1 MCELCGICDVC
12 VATLQRQAYASKG
25 DEGASVRVKPEEK
38 MVDKWNDWSSG
49 SDDDWEGGGDDDGSA
64 AVRLSLSVSQS
75 LSLSPS
81 LLSTTSTVYFLSSTY
96 FSNLSLFFR
105 CAHDRNSE
113 LEFLTRRFRC
123 FTFNLLFYNST
134 YRCRRHLRR

>member
-1 MCELCGICDVC
+1 
-12 VATLQRQAYASKG
+12 
-25 DEGASVRVKPEEK
+25 

-75 LSLSPS
+75 LSLSVSPS
-81 LLSTTSTVYFLSSTY
+81 ISVSFKHYI
-96 FSNLSLFFR
+96 NSLFFIINIFLKSQSIFR

-113 LEFLTRRFRC
+113 LEVLT
-123 FTFNLLFYNST
+123 
-134 YRCRRHLRR
+134 